1 MSQKNELG
9 KGLKALLSNINK
21 EDKKSKP
28 EQSTPEEPMVSSVA
42 LIPLQQII
50 ANPDQP
56 RNTFEKESLDELAL
70 SIKTYGLIQP
80 ITISSFGKNQYKII
94 S

>member
-28 EQSTPEEPMVSSVA
+28 EQFICSPYTPP
-42 LIPLQQII
+42 
-50 ANPDQP
+50 AN
-56 RNTFEKESLDELAL
+56 
-70 SIKTYGLIQP
+70 YC
-80 ITISSFGKNQYKII
+80 
-94 S
+94 